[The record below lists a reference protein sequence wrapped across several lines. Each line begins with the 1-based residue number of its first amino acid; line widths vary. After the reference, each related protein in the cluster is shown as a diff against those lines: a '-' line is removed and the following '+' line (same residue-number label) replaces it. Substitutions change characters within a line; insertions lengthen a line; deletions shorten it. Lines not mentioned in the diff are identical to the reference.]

1 MLCFLTR
8 NQMFAHLEIIVLAEA
23 ELSNLDL
30 HWIDNGETAV
40 PVLLWNDH
48 GETALWGLR
57 DNITSY
63 KKRERERDRWLTIN
77 ILLVKL

>member
-1 MLCFLTR
+1 MLRFLTR
-8 NQMFAHLEIIVLAEA
+8 NQMYLYAHLEIIVLTKT

-30 HWIDNGETAV
+30 YWIDYGETAV

-57 DNITSY
+57 DNITGY
-63 KKRERERDRWLTIN
+63 KKRERQMVNHQYFTS
-77 ILLVKL
+77 

>member
-1 MLCFLTR
+1 MLTKT
-8 NQMFAHLEIIVLAEA
+8 

-30 HWIDNGETAV
+30 YWIDYGETAV

-57 DNITSY
+57 DNITGY
-63 KKRERERDRWLTIN
+63 KKERDRWLTIS
-77 ILLVKL
+77 ILQVKL

>member
-8 NQMFAHLEIIVLAEA
+8 NQMFAHLEIIVLAEI

-57 DNITSY
+57 NNITS
-63 KKRERERDRWLTIN
+63 
-77 ILLVKL
+77 